1 MWNVELIIMQERVDE
16 VDNKSTFSHVYK
28 VPLDTLYNTF
38 ISNDVLPFVFFNKT
52 ELVSMKRYTN
62 MADEGNVIS
71 LKILDQ
77 YTFTFLV
84 ENCISNKN
92 FKTFTHRCINSPAMF
107 ASYICIFS
115 FFWDSLEHTTIFEFE
130 VRILD
135 SLYKHSILT
144 YVSGHQNKMF
154 KNIEDYIEQH
164 VNPIDQV
171 ESISIN
177 KNISDVY
184 NYLSISDNMKILFG
198 GLEKVSKIS
207 ITTTKEPKNT
217 YVINDN
223 SNNTTTKLCIQFIS
237 EEDDQK
243 EIDIKI
249 LQSSKHTPKQNIKIS
264 LIEVN
269 ANTTYISFEHNI
281 QEYIDNDVL
290 SSYSRLKKK
299 ILWDLKHIIEEE
311 KTPVM

>member
-1 MWNVELIIMQERVDE
+1 MQERKEE
-16 VDNKSTFSHVYK
+16 VVSKNTFSHIYK
-28 VPLDTLYNTF
+28 IPLDVLYNKF
-38 ISNDVLPFVFFNKT
+38 ISNDFLPFVFFSNKT

-92 FKTFTHRCINSPAMF
+92 FRTFTHRCINSPAMF

-115 FFWDSLEHTTIFEFE
+115 FFWDSLEHNTIFEFE

-135 SLYKHSILT
+135 SLYKNSILS

-154 KNIEDYIEQH
+154 KNIEDYIAQH
-164 VNPIDQV
+164 CNPIEQV

-177 KNISDVY
+177 KNINDVY
-184 NYLSISDNMKILFG
+184 NHFKKSDNMKIFFEG
-198 GLEKVSKIS
+198 EDKVSKIS
-207 ITTTKEPKNT
+207 ITNKKDNI
-217 YVINDN
+217 YIINDENN
-223 SNNTTTKLCIQFIS
+223 STTTELIMNYHS
-237 EEDDQK
+237 EEDKK

-249 LQSSKHTPKQNIKIS
+249 LQSSKHIPKQNIKIL

-269 ANTTYISFEHNI
+269 NVTTFISFEHTI
-281 QEYIDNDVL
+281 LDYIDNDVL
-290 SSYSRLKKK
+290 SRYSRLKKK
-299 ILWDLKHIIEEE
+299 ILWDIKHIIEEV
-311 KTPVM
+311 VM